1 MLAEDR
7 PWAQEHIICLTI
19 LQPLST
25 MSFFYFQK
33 YKPGPYKFRPLQEDS
48 FFHFSLGY
56 EIFKKSY
63 VGKQA
68 NNWHSPPPLFSFA
81 LMKNTDGKRILN
93 MFIMDMEITSD
104 HCQIDILK
112 ISFIFLKIGQSL
124 LNICSSGS
132 QSPWGFSSDLSN
144 QTLPSPTSELGG
156 LFFWVFVSENEEK
169 LGRERKRSG
178 SKPEVI
184 NL

>member
-1 MLAEDR
+1 MCWLKIGPGLKNTLFAWLFYNLFPLCLFSTSKSISQDLTSSGPSKRIAFFISHLAMR
-7 PWAQEHIICLTI
+7 FLKNHMWGNKQTI
-19 LQPLST
+19 DT
-25 MSFFYFQK
+25 
-33 YKPGPYKFRPLQEDS
+33 
-48 FFHFSLGY
+48 
-56 EIFKKSY
+56 
-63 VGKQA
+63 
-68 NNWHSPPPLFSFA
+68 PPPLFSFA
-81 LMKNTDGKRILN
+81 LMKNTGGKRILN